1 MLKDASYTLVY
12 EGTAPTDCTVDGFG
26 NLFFPTVDNH
36 IYGMS
41 YADLYQRKQ
50 NDVLELLDETAV
62 AGCTGIDIRQNGEL
76 WWSNSEATE
85 LFGTLASMT
94 WGGPDD
100 LSHKKIEV

>member
-1 MLKDASYTLVY
+1 
-12 EGTAPTDCTVDGFG
+12 
-26 NLFFPTVDNH
+26 
-36 IYGMS
+36 MS

-100 LSHKKIEV
+100 LSHKKIEVQLDAGAATGLALKKNDIYYISDNKLYGYNLEE